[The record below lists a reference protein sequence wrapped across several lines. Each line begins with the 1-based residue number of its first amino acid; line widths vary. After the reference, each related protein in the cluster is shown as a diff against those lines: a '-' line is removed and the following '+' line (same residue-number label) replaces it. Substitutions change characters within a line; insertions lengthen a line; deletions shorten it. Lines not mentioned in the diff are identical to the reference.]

1 MKKYRVYG
9 TTTVT
14 VTKEVWA
21 SSEDEALE
29 KAYGQLSCL
38 TAYCGNGSYD
48 KLIGVEE
55 DNEAVET
62 FDDIEYNDAD
72 ELEDDPD
79 YFECPDC
86 WVECNMGTDDNGNK
100 CTKHIVSLFYAHSI
114 HNTNCFNK
122 FKYKNSPHQRCTHR
136 TVFQYIAIFRV
147 FFISTNTDY
156 IRAH

>member
-38 TAYCGNGSYD
+38 TAYCGNGGYD

-86 WVECNMGTDDNGNK
+86 WVECNMGTDDNGD
-100 CTKHIVSLFYAHSI
+100 
-114 HNTNCFNK
+114 
-122 FKYKNSPHQRCTHR
+122 KYYYCDICHGTYDENGDEFEPY
-136 TVFQYIAIFRV
+136 FEEEE
-147 FFISTNTDY
+147 DE
-156 IRAH
+156 